1 MRLYK
6 ANAAETIQPA
16 WPVPRVFWLFSLW
29 NVVHCVIML
38 ISLCMEVE
46 LLCADVAA
54 VAIQQLFILL
64 ENECLVIAKRW
75 WLQPSANC
83 IRIQN
88 AIVAIYTLKWVG
100 KLHLIIIESSYSIPH
115 GFSYQFIHSK
125 SVWII
130 KNIRNTQTSTQIKTI
145 KYLYTNRY
153 VVTNKF
159 LSFNWSFC
167 VLQFIFLGIFNK
179 LVKYL

>member
-38 ISLCMEVE
+38 ISHCMEVE
-46 LLCADVAA
+46 LLCADAA
-54 VAIQQLFILL
+54 AATVAIQQLFILL

-88 AIVAIYTLKWVG
+88 AIVAMNVLKWVG
-100 KLHLIIIESSYSIPH
+100 KLHLIIIESSYIIPH
-115 GFSYQFIHSK
+115 GCSYQFVHSK

-130 KNIRNTQTSTQIKTI
+130 KNTRNTLIKTI
-145 KYLYTNRY
+145 KYLYTNRC
-153 VVTNKF
+153 VVTERM
-159 LSFNWSFC
+159 S
-167 VLQFIFLGIFNK
+167 IFQLIILCSWIK
-179 LVKYL
+179 